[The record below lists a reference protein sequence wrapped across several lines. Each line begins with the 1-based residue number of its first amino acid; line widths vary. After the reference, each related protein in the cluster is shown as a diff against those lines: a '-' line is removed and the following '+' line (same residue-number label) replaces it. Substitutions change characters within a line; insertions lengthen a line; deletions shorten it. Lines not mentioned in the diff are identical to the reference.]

1 MTLLLLLLV
10 LALAAATA
18 LAVTAWRLSRCLRTE
33 RAQARELTAQL
44 QCTRAETVRL
54 ETARRDF
61 VANISHELRTPLAS
75 IKLLVDTLESGALDE
90 PDAALTFTRRIG
102 AETEHLIDMAEELLA
117 LARLEAAPT
126 SHPRVLDP
134 AALATRAVERMR
146 ELARHKEL
154 ALRADLPRSL
164 PPVWADEE
172 QVGRVFVNL
181 LTNAIELTPPGGS
194 VVVSA
199 RAEPGAI
206 AFSVADTGPGIPRG
220 EEARLF
226 ERFYKVD
233 VARQRGGTGLGLSIA
248 RHIVEAQGGRIWAQN
263 REDGGACFTF
273 TVPAFLA

>member
-1 MTLLLLLLV
+1 MTLLLLLLLLLV

-18 LAVTAWRLSRCLRTE
+18 LAVATWRLSRCLRTE

-44 QCTRAETVRL
+44 QRTRAETVRL

-134 AALATRAVERMR
+134 AALAMRAVERMR
-146 ELARHKEL
+146 ELAHHKEV
-154 ALRADLPRSL
+154 ALCADLPRSL

-172 QVGRVFVNL
+172 QVGRVFVTL
-181 LTNAIELTPPGGS
+181 LTNTIELTP
-194 VVVSA
+194 
-199 RAEPGAI
+199 
-206 AFSVADTGPGIPRG
+206 
-220 EEARLF
+220 
-226 ERFYKVD
+226 
-233 VARQRGGTGLGLSIA
+233 
-248 RHIVEAQGGRIWAQN
+248 
-263 REDGGACFTF
+263 
-273 TVPAFLA
+273 

>member
-1 MTLLLLLLV
+1 V
-10 LALAAATA
+10 AT
-18 LAVTAWRLSRCLRTE
+18 WRLSRCLRTE

-44 QCTRAETVRL
+44 QHTRAETVRL

-233 VARQRGGTGLGLSIA
+233 AARQRGGTGLGLSIA